1 MSDDEELLRAWRAG
15 DREAGNTL
23 VDRHFKTVFRFFRSK
38 VDEDAEDLTQKT
50 FLASLEGLDRLRRDR
65 DFRAYLLGI
74 ARHVLFRRFR
84 THKTRARLDD
94 FLVMS
99 VEELRGSPSQLI
111 ADRQER
117 KLLFRGLRGI
127 PIDHQICIELHYWEN
142 MGVADIAEVLG
153 VAPGTVKSRLHR
165 AREQLRKR
173 MREIEAD
180 PGLVDSTI
188 DSLEAHALA
197 LRDDMDGDG
206 RKRR

>member
-15 DREAGNTL
+15 DRGAGNTL
-23 VDRHFKTVFRFFRSK
+23 VDRHFKTVYRFFRSK
-38 VDEDAEDLTQKT
+38 VDDDAEDLTQKT

-94 FLVMS
+94 FLAMS
-99 VEELRGSPSQLI
+99 VDELVGSPSQVI
-111 ADRQER
+111 ANRQER
-117 KLLFRGLRGI
+117 QLLLQGLRGI
-127 PIDHQICIELHYWEN
+127 PVDHQICLELHYWEN

-173 MREIEAD
+173 IGEIEAD
-180 PGLVDSTI
+180 PALKESTI
-188 DSLEAHALA
+188 DSLDAVAVA
-197 LRDDMDGDG
+197 LRDDVDESRDEEP
-206 RKRR
+206 